1 MLFINFLFFSDGRVD
16 GNDIRKFENKTN
28 SLNGVKVLYIY
39 SSLYDTPTR
48 LSSLGA
54 SVYQVQVNNLGNI
67 SADSLCKYDV
77 VLVDVQAIWSLGFLS
92 ANLQSYVSMGGGYWI
107 NQPNQTGNVP
117 TLPAGFSVYVSSAWW
132 NCGYS
137 SCQKYTPLAPSHP
150 ITSGL
155 NKDETSGDYDIQ
167 GSYGINW
174 NVLII
179 DTTHGP
185 TDPTLMVGNYGN
197 GRIAYTD
204 HCFSWNCV
212 DPGTNNYLERITKW
226 VASGS
231 CGTFTPVSYDEKLK
245 LPFDKF
251 IIKDGKLIINLINER
266 HLRYEIFSINGS
278 KVEERNIGF
287 MKPGKHEIKLNVK
300 NGLYILK
307 IYFDNISFTKTFK
320 F

>member
-1 MLFINFLFFSDGRVD
+1 
-16 GNDIRKFENKTN
+16 
-28 SLNGVKVLYIY
+28 
-39 SSLYDTPTR
+39 

-107 NQPNQTGNVP
+107 NQPNQVGNVP
-117 TLPAGFSVYVSSAWW
+117 TLPAGFSVYVSSQWW

-137 SCQKYTPLAPSHP
+137 SCQKYTPLALLHP
-150 ITSGL
+150 ITTGL

-167 GSYGINW
+167 GSWGNSW
-174 NVLII
+174 NILII
-179 DTTHGP
+179 DTTNGP
-185 TDPTLMVGNYGN
+185 NDPTLMVGNYGN

-204 HCFSWNCV
+204 HCFNWSCV

-231 CGTFTPVSYDEKLK
+231 CGTFTPLSSDEKAK

-251 IIKDGKLIINLINER
+251 NIKNGKLIINLINQR
-266 HLRYEIFSINGS
+266 YLRYEIFSVNGS
-278 KVEERNIGF
+278 KVEERDIRF
-287 MKPGKHEIKLNVK
+287 MKPGKYEIKLNLK
-300 NGLYILK
+300 NGLYVLK
-307 IYFDNISFTKTFK
+307 IYFDNTSFTKTFE

>member
-1 MLFINFLFFSDGRVD
+1 MLLINFLFYSDGRTD
-16 GNDIRKFENKTN
+16 GNYKNFEVGINA
-28 SLNGVKVLYIY
+28 LNGVKVLYIY
-39 SSLYDTPTR
+39 SALYDTPNR

-54 SVYQVQVNNLGNI
+54 SVYQIQVNNLGNI

-77 VLVDVQAIWSLGFLS
+77 VLVDIQAIWSLGFLS

-107 NQPNQTGNVP
+107 NQPNQVGNVP
-117 TLPAGFSVYVSSAWW
+117 TLPAGFSVYVSSQWW

-137 SCQKYTPLAPSHP
+137 SCQKYTPLALLHP
-150 ITSGL
+150 ITTGL

-167 GSYGINW
+167 GSWGNSW
-174 NVLII
+174 NILII
-179 DTTHGP
+179 DTTNGP
-185 TDPTLMVGNYGN
+185 NDPTLMVGNYGN

-231 CGTFTPVSYDEKLK
+231 CGTFTPLSSDEKAK

-251 IIKDGKLIINLINER
+251 NIKNGKLIINLINQR
-266 HLRYEIFSINGS
+266 YLRYEIFSVNGS
-278 KVEERNIGF
+278 KVEERDIGF
-287 MKPGKHEIKLNVK
+287 MKPGKYEIKLNLK
-300 NGLYILK
+300 NGLYVLK
-307 IYFDNISFTKTFK
+307 IYFDNTSFTKTFE